1 MKGIKLLGLFDNPTV
16 SQITISLIA
25 YKELS
30 ASQLSKLTKKN
41 ISTIS
46 RQLTRMEN
54 ENYIYLSKTE
64 LINNLQIKYWKLNS
78 DIFQDDPK
86 IDTEELSKLPQDERN
101 LIISQLQNTLYAFR
115 GIMKSIFDSNIS
127 EVVEVLEG
135 KKGDFSQD
143 SYLNILLLRKS
154 KGEKMLE
161 ELGRFLENFDFGKEE
176 DLTLDHLDL
185 DSYLIFF
192 LASPFR
198 YVVPRFEDS

>member
-1 MKGIKLLGLFDNPTV
+1 VKGIKLLGLFDNPTV